1 MTDEFQLKLFMQLF
15 PSEENLY
22 LPPLPSLF
30 NYIAHWS
37 LLISD
42 IEVHMKNLHIVQSRI
57 Q

>member
-1 MTDEFQLKLFMQLF
+1 MTDEFQLKLFMQLL